1 METVNNIE
9 LRDIIIK
16 KLEKIEKENDVK
28 ILYAVESGSRGWGF
42 ESPDSDY
49 DVRFIYIHKPDWYL
63 SIQSKADVI
72 ELPINDLLDINGWD
86 IRKTLVLFSKSNPTL
101 LEWLTSPIIYKQS
114 GNFIETLKTLQEE
127 YFRSA
132 SCVYHYLH
140 MAEGNYR
147 EYLKGDLVKVKKYFY
162 VLRPIMACIWVEKYK
177 TQPPMLFETLLNSL
191 ITDPVLLKE
200 INNLLRQK
208 RISKEMDEGQR
219 IDVINEFLEEKILYF
234 NEYVKQLDSDTN
246 KNVEH
251 LDRLF
256 RETLQEVWR

>member
-1 METVNNIE
+1 VETVNNIE

-63 SIQSKADVI
+63 SIQSRKDVI

-162 VLRPIMACIWVEKYK
+162 VLRPIMACIWIEKYK
-177 TQPPMLFETLLNSL
+177 TQPPMLFETLLNSV

-200 INNLLRQK
+200 INILLK
-208 RISKEMDEGQR
+208 RKRKSREMDEEQK

-234 NEYVKQLDSDTN
+234 NEYVKQLDSDIN

-256 RETLQEVWR
+256 RETLQEVWS

>member
-1 METVNNIE
+1 M
-9 LRDIIIK
+9 
-16 KLEKIEKENDVK
+16 
-28 ILYAVESGSRGWGF
+28 
-42 ESPDSDY
+42 
-49 DVRFIYIHKPDWYL
+49 
-63 SIQSKADVI
+63 
-72 ELPINDLLDINGWD
+72 
-86 IRKTLVLFSKSNPTL
+86 LFSKSNPTL

-162 VLRPIMACIWVEKYK
+162 VLRPIMACIWIEKYK
-177 TQPPMLFETLLNSL
+177 TQPPMLFETLLNSV

-200 INNLLRQK
+200 INILLK
-208 RISKEMDEGQR
+208 RKRKSREMDEEQK

-234 NEYVKQLDSDTN
+234 NEYVKQLDSDIN

-256 RETLQEVWR
+256 RETLQEVWS